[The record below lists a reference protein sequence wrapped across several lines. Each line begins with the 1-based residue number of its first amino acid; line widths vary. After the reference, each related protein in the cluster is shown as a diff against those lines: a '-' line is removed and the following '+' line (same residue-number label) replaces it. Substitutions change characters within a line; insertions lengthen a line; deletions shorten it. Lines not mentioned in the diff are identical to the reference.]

1 MEKESK
7 PPMEKTIKFVPDTE
21 TLPPMEKT
29 IKFVPDTETL
39 PPIGDLMTSLIINAD
54 VVASIL
60 QQFVDNSPVPE
71 LARLVLAEP
80 ED

>member
-1 MEKESK
+1 MEKESEL
-7 PPMEKTIKFVPDTE
+7 PMDKTIKF
-21 TLPPMEKT
+21 
-29 IKFVPDTETL
+29 IPDTETL

-54 VVASIL
+54 VVASVL